1 MRPTWRVLG
10 AIALSAVLEAYGQT
24 SEVSWL
30 FLLSDWVLVLVPVT
44 FAYFIWN
51 RSGLRLEL
59 GLRGATHVAGSPA
72 LELPEQVLRTC
83 PSPTPVFEGDTLRL
97 ELGLRTTGAARGP
110 AWIRGRIA
118 GEDVEAGTGLVS
130 RSGWSTEKVVAGVR
144 RGPVGATG
152 WKVLAA
158 DPLGFFRGSQSCA
171 DKEVAVVLPRFSSL
185 AARVE
190 SRELEAAAVSP
201 RAGAGNELFGVRE
214 YHAGDSLR
222 RIHWRSSAHRGE
234 LIVREYEP
242 PGAQTLA
249 IYLDPTPRSRE
260 VADQVA
266 RIAASEAWDCVRDG
280 GRVVLWAPG
289 LEASAPLEGA
299 DMWQLL
305 EWLARYPGTPADESP
320 PRGNVAVVV
329 SGAADPSLVDALE
342 EARRRGSRVRAWIVG
357 DADLDVDAPVEHVG
371 TEWPL

>member
-1 MRPTWRVLG
+1 M
-10 AIALSAVLEAYGQT
+10 LSAILEAYGQT

-44 FAYFIWN
+44 FVYFIWN

-59 GLRGATHVAGSPA
+59 GLRAATHVAGSPA
-72 LELPEQVLRTC
+72 LELPDQLLRTG
-83 PSPTPVFEGDTLRL
+83 PSPVPVFEGDTLRL
-97 ELGLRTTGAARGP
+97 ELGLRTAGAARGP
-110 AWIRGRIA
+110 AWISGRVA
-118 GEDVEAGTGLVS
+118 GEDVEAGTGLVP
-130 RSGWSTEKVVAGVR
+130 RRGWSTEKVVEGVR

-152 WKVLAA
+152 WRVVTA
-158 DPLGFFRGSQSCA
+158 DPLGFFRGGRSCA
-171 DKEVAVVLPRFSSL
+171 DKEVALVLPKFASL

-190 SRELEAAAVSP
+190 SRELEAAAASP
-201 RAGAGNELFGVRE
+201 RAGAGTELFGVRE

-234 LIVREYEP
+234 LVVREYEP
-242 PGAQTLA
+242 PGAQSLA
-249 IYLDPTPRSRE
+249 VYLDPAPRSRE
-260 VADQVA
+260 IADQVA
-266 RIAASEAWDCVRDG
+266 RIAASEAWDCVREG

-289 LEASAPLEGA
+289 LEASAPSDGA

-305 EWLARYPGTPADESP
+305 DWLARYPGMPADEAP
-320 PRGNVAVVV
+320 PRGNVAVMV
-329 SGAADPSLVDALE
+329 SGAADARLADALE
-342 EARRRGSRVRAWIVG
+342 AARRKGSRVRAWIVG